1 MYIYIYVCACVYA
14 YMYTYISI
22 NKGLPCCLFARKC
35 WLYPHEMYIHDPGK
49 NPLFP
54 SFIQLDFCTIHLVHP
69 PFRWLPCVKKQS
81 WLSGRKNTPF
91 IDDFL
96 RKRPPFPG
104 VLYDFRWFSHDF
116 RRFFPWCSTIFPLK
130 APFLPWGCPFQ
141 SFTKRSPEPGPAPRP
156 RDIAPEVRCS
166 LKVAIWRCGDAE
178 ISIIIC
184 IEYHMCILITV

>member
-1 MYIYIYVCACVYA
+1 
-14 YMYTYISI
+14 
-22 NKGLPCCLFARKC
+22 
-35 WLYPHEMYIHDPGK
+35 LYPHEMYIHDPGK

-69 PFRWLPCVKKQS
+69 PFRWLPSVKKQS

-96 RKRPPFPG
+96 RKWSPFPG
-104 VLYDFRWFSHDF
+104 GSSMIFDDFPIKS
-116 RRFFPWCSTIFPLK
+116 SIF
-130 APFLPWGCPFQ
+130 PWGCPFQ

-184 IEYHMCILITV
+184 ITYIYTQMLHVWNIHLHLVYFWGKCR